1 VGNLPD
7 SRIEVFAQ
15 QGLIQFVARAIKT
28 RPELFL
34 HRCHETAVL
43 PEPRLKLFFF
53 LIYHHWSDDL
63 PGLIIMSHIEW
74 RGVFPALTTKF
85 TAADEID
92 WESMEKH
99 LEFQLDAGIHGLIIL
114 GSLGENA
121 TLSPEEKLEMVR
133 FFANADRRG
142 LPLVTC
148 IAESSTRDA
157 KEFAAAA
164 EDAGTDGF
172 MLLPPMRYSSDQR
185 ETLTYFHDVAMATS
199 RPIMLYNNPIAYGTD
214 ITPDD
219 FARLADNHKFEAI
232 KESAADTRRF
242 PEIRR
247 KTGDR
252 FALFCGVDDLAL
264 ECFAL
269 GAVGW
274 VAGLV
279 VAFPRET
286 VRLWELCSNGRWES
300 ARELYEWFLP
310 LLHLDIGP
318 KFVQQIKLV
327 EALMGVGSAKVR
339 APRLQLSEADATQVE
354 KILADALERRPEL

>member
-1 VGNLPD
+1 MTQV
-7 SRIEVFAQ
+7 Q
-15 QGLIQFVARAIKT
+15 
-28 RPELFL
+28 
-34 HRCHETAVL
+34 
-43 PEPRLKLFFF
+43 
-53 LIYHHWSDDL
+53 
-63 PGLIIMSHIEW
+63 W

-92 WESMEKH
+92 WEAMGQH
-99 LEFQLDAGIHGLIIL
+99 LDFQLNAGVHGLIIL

-121 TLSPEEKLEMVR
+121 TLSPEEKMETVR
-133 FFANADRRG
+133 FFARADRRG
-142 LPLVTC
+142 LPLIAC

-157 KEFAAAA
+157 REFAAAA
-164 EDAGTDGF
+164 QDAGADGF
-172 MLLPPMRYSSDQR
+172 MLLPPMRYPSDRR
-185 ETLTYFHDVAMATS
+185 ETMAFLNDVAAAS
-199 RPIMLYNNPIAYGTD
+199 NVPVMLYNNPVAYGTD
-214 ITPDD
+214 ILPED
-219 FARLADNHKFEAI
+219 FARLADNPKLVAI

-247 KTGDR
+247 YTGDR

-286 VRLWELCSNGRWES
+286 VRIWELCQAGNWNE

-339 APRLQLSEADATQVE
+339 APRLQLTEAEASRVE
-354 KILADALERRPEL
+354 KILADALEQRPEIL